1 MTTKTRLED
10 LGQLSVHAQRLEE
23 QSWLLAQR
31 ADHVASRW
39 PSEQAACPSRGV
51 PAADLE
57 TLNTELTRQLAVERA
72 HGEAER
78 ARLEAILGMTRDAV
92 LVMDATGMPVLTNRA
107 YAELF
112 GPVGFVLEDEWGD
125 PLPER
130 ETPQGRAAR
139 EESFDLSFVVRRVD
153 GSRRWCEANGQ
164 PLRHEGET
172 HGVVVIRDITER
184 TLRRRQDEFLA
195 LASHELRTPLTP
207 LAGYLQLIQHEG
219 DLDRSRRFAEL
230 AHHQTQRLNRLV
242 GDLLD
247 VGRLHGGKLHLVV
260 EPLDVGALVARVC
273 ASVEI
278 ASAVP
283 IRLEMP
289 TTPVMVCGD
298 AVRLEQV
305 FLNLLTNALTYAPQ
319 SPFIAVRL
327 AQTAEEAVLD
337 VEDYGPGI
345 PAPALRHLFSRFYQV
360 EQRERPSQQGLG
372 LGLFICHQL
381 VAAHEG
387 SITVRSGEGEGS
399 VFTVRLPLLLDA
411 TRTAYD
417 ANGAD
422 ATPSRSSDPRGTPI
436 SRVRTSPGAIA
447 WPC

>member
-10 LGQLSVHAQRLEE
+10 LGQLSAHAQRLVE
-23 QSWLLAQR
+23 QSRLLAQG
-31 ADHVASRW
+31 ADHVASQW
-39 PSEQAACPSRGV
+39 PSEQSAHPGRGI

-57 TLNTELTRQLAVERA
+57 ILNTELTRQLAVERA

-78 ARLEAILGMTRDAV
+78 ARLEAILGMTHDAV
-92 LVMDATGMPVLTNRA
+92 LLMDATGVPVLTNRA

-112 GPVGFVLEDEWGD
+112 GPVGFVLEDERGD

-139 EESFDLSFVVRRVD
+139 GESFGLSFVVRRVD

-164 PLRHEGET
+164 SLRYEGET

-184 TLRRRQDEFLA
+184 TLRCRQDEFLA

-207 LAGYLQLIQHEG
+207 LAGYLELIQQAG
-219 DLDRSRRFAEL
+219 DLERSRRFAGL

-242 GDLLD
+242 GDLVD

-260 EPLDVGALVARVC
+260 EPLDVGALVARVR

-278 ASAVP
+278 DSPAP
-283 IRLEMP
+283 IRLDRP
-289 TTPVMVCGD
+289 TMPVMVCGD

-305 FLNLLTNALTYAPQ
+305 LLNLLTNALTYAPQ
-319 SPFIAVRL
+319 SPFIDVRL

-345 PAPALRHLFSRFYQV
+345 PASALRHLFSRFYQV

-381 VAAHEG
+381 VTAHEG

-399 VFTVRLPLLLDA
+399 VFTVRLPLLPDA

-422 ATPSRSSDPRGTPI
+422 ATPGRSSDPRGTPI

>member
-1 MTTKTRLED
+1 M
-10 LGQLSVHAQRLEE
+10 
-23 QSWLLAQR
+23 
-31 ADHVASRW
+31 
-39 PSEQAACPSRGV
+39 
-51 PAADLE
+51 
-57 TLNTELTRQLAVERA
+57 
-72 HGEAER
+72 
-78 ARLEAILGMTRDAV
+78 
-92 LVMDATGMPVLTNRA
+92 
-107 YAELF
+107 
-112 GPVGFVLEDEWGD
+112 
-125 PLPER
+125 
-130 ETPQGRAAR
+130 
-139 EESFDLSFVVRRVD
+139 
-153 GSRRWCEANGQ
+153 
-164 PLRHEGET
+164 

-207 LAGYLQLIQHEG
+207 LAGYLQLIQQAG
-219 DLDRSRRFAEL
+219 DLDRSRRFAAL

-247 VGRLHGGKLHLVV
+247 VGRVHGGKLHLVV

-278 ASAVP
+278 AFVVP

-305 FLNLLTNALTYAPQ
+305 LLNLLTNALTYAPQ
-319 SPFIAVRL
+319 SPFIDVRL

-345 PAPALRHLFSRFYQV
+345 PAPALPHLFSRFDQV

-399 VFTVRLPLLLDA
+399 MFTVRLPLLPDA
-411 TRTAYD
+411 TRTACD

-422 ATPSRSSDPRGTPI
+422 AAPGRSSDPRGTPV
-436 SRVRTSPGAIA
+436 SRARTSLGAIA

>member
-10 LGQLSVHAQRLEE
+10 LGQHSAHAQRLVE
-23 QSWLLAQR
+23 QSRLLAHG
-31 ADHVASRW
+31 ADHVATQW
-39 PSEQAACPSRGV
+39 PSEQAARPSRGV

-57 TLNTELTRQLAVERA
+57 ALNMELTRQLAVERA
-72 HGEAER
+72 HGKAQR

-139 EESFDLSFVVRRVD
+139 EESFGLSCVVRRVD
-153 GSRRWCEANGQ
+153 GSCRWCEANGQ
-164 PLRHEGET
+164 SLPYEGDRHS
-172 HGVVVIRDITER
+172 VVVIRDITER
-184 TLRRRQDEFLA
+184 TLRRRQNEFLA
-195 LASHELRTPLTP
+195 VASHELRTPLTP
-207 LAGYLQLIQHEG
+207 LAGYLQLIQQEG

-247 VGRLHGGKLHLVV
+247 VGRLHSGKLQLVV

-278 ASAVP
+278 DSPAP
-283 IRLEMP
+283 IRLDRP
-289 TTPVMVCGD
+289 TMPVMVCGD

-305 FLNLLTNALTYAPQ
+305 LLNLLTNALTYAPQ
-319 SPFIAVRL
+319 SPFIDVRL

-345 PAPALRHLFSRFYQV
+345 PAPALPHLFSRFYQV

-372 LGLFICHQL
+372 LGLFLCQQL

-387 SITVRSGEGEGS
+387 SITVRSREGEGS
-399 VFTVRLPLLLDA
+399 VFTVRLPLLTDA
-411 TRTAYD
+411 ASTICD
-417 ANGAD
+417 ANRAD
-422 ATPSRSSDPRGTPI
+422 AAPGRSGDPRGTRM
-436 SRVRTSPGAIA
+436 SRVCTSPGVTARH
-447 WPC
+447 C

>member
-10 LGQLSVHAQRLEE
+10 LGQLSAHAQRLVE
-23 QSWLLAQR
+23 QSRLLAQG
-31 ADHVASRW
+31 ADHVASQW
-39 PSEQAACPSRGV
+39 PSEQSARPGRGV

-57 TLNTELTRQLAVERA
+57 TLNTELTRQLTVERA
-72 HGEAER
+72 RGEAER
-78 ARLEAILGMTRDAV
+78 ARLEAILGMTHDAV
-92 LVMDATGMPVLTNRA
+92 LVMDATGLPVLTNRA

-112 GPVGFVLEDEWGD
+112 GPVGFVLEDERGD

-139 EESFDLSFVVRRVD
+139 GEPFSLSFVVRRVD
-153 GSRRWCEANGQ
+153 GSHRWCEANGQ

-172 HGVVVIRDITER
+172 YGVVVIRDITER
-184 TLRRRQDEFLA
+184 MLRRRQDEFLA

-207 LAGYLQLIQHEG
+207 LAGYLQLIQREG

-247 VGRLHGGKLHLVV
+247 VGRFHGGKLHLVV

-278 ASAVP
+278 NSPAP
-283 IRLEMP
+283 IRLDMP
-289 TTPVMVCGD
+289 TMPVMVSGD

-305 FLNLLTNALTYAPQ
+305 LLNLLTNALTYAPQ
-319 SPFIAVRL
+319 SPFIDVRL

-345 PAPALRHLFSRFYQV
+345 PAPALPHLFSRFYQV

-381 VAAHEG
+381 VTAHEG

-399 VFTVRLPLLLDA
+399 VFTVRLPLVTDA
-411 TRTAYD
+411 ARTACD
-417 ANGAD
+417 ANGTGPVPGGSGD
-422 ATPSRSSDPRGTPI
+422 TRCTPTF
-436 SRVRTSPGAIA
+436 RVCTSPGAIA
-447 WPC
+447 RHG

>member
-1 MTTKTRLED
+1 MTTKTRLEE
-10 LGQLSVHAQRLEE
+10 LRQLSAHAQRLVE
-23 QSWLLAQR
+23 QPRLLAQG
-31 ADHVASRW
+31 ADHVASQW
-39 PSEQAACPSRGV
+39 PSEQAARPSRGV
-51 PAADLE
+51 PASDLE

-139 EESFDLSFVVRRVD
+139 EESFGLSFVVRRAD
-153 GSRRWCEANGQ
+153 RSRRWCEANGQ
-164 PLRHEGET
+164 SLRYEGET
-172 HGVVVIRDITER
+172 HSVVVIRDITER

-207 LAGYLQLIQHEG
+207 LAGYLQLIQQEG

-247 VGRLHGGKLHLVV
+247 VGRLYGGKLHLAV
-260 EPLDVGALVARVC
+260 EPLDMGALVARVC
-273 ASVEI
+273 ASIEI
-278 ASAVP
+278 GSPAP
-283 IRLEMP
+283 IHLDMP
-289 TTPVMVCGD
+289 TMPVMVRGD

-305 FLNLLTNALTYAPQ
+305 LLNLLTNALTYAPQ
-319 SPFIAVRL
+319 SPFIDVRL
-327 AQTAEEAVLD
+327 GQTAEEAVLD

-345 PAPALRHLFSRFYQV
+345 PAPALPHLFSRFYQV

-372 LGLFICHQL
+372 LGLFMCQQL

-399 VFTVRLPLLLDA
+399 VFTVRLPLLPDA
-411 TRTAYD
+411 ARTACN

-422 ATPSRSSDPRGTPI
+422 AAPGRSGDPRGNPMH
-436 SRVRTSPGAIA
+436 RLRTSPGATA
-447 WPC
+447 RHC

>member
-1 MTTKTRLED
+1 MTTKTRLEE
-10 LGQLSVHAQRLEE
+10 LRQLSAHAQRLVE
-23 QSWLLAQR
+23 QSRLLAQG
-31 ADHVASRW
+31 ADHVASQW
-39 PSEQAACPSRGV
+39 PSEQATRPSRGV

-72 HGEAER
+72 RGEADR
-78 ARLEAILGMTRDAV
+78 ARLEAILGMTHDAV

-112 GPVGFVLEDEWGD
+112 GPVGFVLEDERGD

-139 EESFDLSFVVRRVD
+139 GEPFSLSFVVRRVD
-153 GSRRWCEANGQ
+153 GSHRWCEANGQ
-164 PLRHEGET
+164 PLRHEGEADG
-172 HGVVVIRDITER
+172 GVVTRRITER

-207 LAGYLQLIQHEG
+207 LAGYLQLIQQEHE
-219 DLDRSRRFAEL
+219 LDRSRRYAGL

-247 VGRLHGGKLHLVV
+247 IGRLHGGKLHLVV
-260 EPLDVGALVARVC
+260 EPLDLAAIVARVC

-278 ASAVP
+278 DSPPP
-283 IRLEMP
+283 IRLDMP

-305 FLNLLTNALTYAPQ
+305 LLNLLTNALTYASQ
-319 SPFIAVRL
+319 SPAIDVRL
-327 AQTAEEAVLD
+327 AHVAEEAVLD

-345 PAPALRHLFSRFYQV
+345 PALALPHLFAHFYQV

-372 LGLFICHQL
+372 LGLFICQQL
-381 VAAHEG
+381 VAAHGG
-387 SITVRSGEGEGS
+387 SITVRSCEGEGS
-399 VFTVRLPLLLDA
+399 VFTVRLPLLPDA
-411 TRTAYD
+411 ARTVCE
-417 ANGAD
+417 ANAAD
-422 ATPSRSSDPRGTPI
+422 AAPGRSGNPRGIPM
-436 SRVRTSPGAIA
+436 S
-447 WPC
+447 